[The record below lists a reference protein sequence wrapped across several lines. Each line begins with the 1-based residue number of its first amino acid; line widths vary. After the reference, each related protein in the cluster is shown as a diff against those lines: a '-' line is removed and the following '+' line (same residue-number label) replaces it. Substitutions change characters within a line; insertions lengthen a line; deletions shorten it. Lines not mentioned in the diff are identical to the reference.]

1 MNIDVPRLLDQ
12 EVTVFSR
19 VSAKDAGAEEDRYHV
34 LTVSPASWYPTFSK
48 TTDADGTVHVTRQV
62 RVQLPASSAEYLPY
76 DEYVQK
82 ALQGDLSGV
91 YTLSLQDYLMLGKP
105 TANGVLS
112 RSEVVS
118 EVASHDHCV
127 VSLFRD
133 LRNNGAVDV
142 PQTGC
147 LKYASV
153 VYAEGM

>member
-19 VSAKDAGAEEDRYHV
+19 VSAKDAGAEEDQYRA

-48 TTDADGTVHVTRQV
+48 TTDADGVVHVTRQV

-76 DEYVQK
+76 DEYVKK

-91 YTLSLQDYLMLGKP
+91 YTLSLQDYLMLGK
-105 TANGVLS
+105 TSASGVLS
-112 RSEVVS
+112 RSEVIS
-118 EVASHDHCV
+118 EVSTHDHCV

-153 VYAEGM
+153 VYAEGV